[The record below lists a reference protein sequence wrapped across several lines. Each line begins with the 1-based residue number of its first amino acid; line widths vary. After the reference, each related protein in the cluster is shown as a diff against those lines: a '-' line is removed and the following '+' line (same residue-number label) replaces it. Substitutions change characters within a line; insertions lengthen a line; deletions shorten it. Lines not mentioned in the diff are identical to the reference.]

1 MSAQKLSASNLSVR
15 HFWLVALAALIGVAH
30 APAARA
36 ADAVNVVTPSVVIF
50 AIPYWIAERQSY
62 FKDEDIAPTL
72 EIEPNGKRITERLLS
87 GATQFSL
94 VGPDAVLID
103 ATKGGPL
110 RILAGVVRKPPLFL
124 IAKSS
129 IKTFADL
136 RGANIGALSLTEGSS
151 KLLIKMAKAEG
162 LSAADLKISAVGGAP
177 ARQVMLKEGKIDAGM
192 QPLPLNLEAEAL
204 GFTNLGRAG
213 KYEPDW
219 QFITVNANGEWAR
232 KNPRIATG
240 FIRALL
246 RGEQFIWSNPDE
258 AAAIA
263 ASVLK
268 TDVALARRSLAEA
281 IRLDILD
288 PKLDW
293 SEVGLQRIYENM
305 QADGTI
311 PAERKFD
318 LGKVTDA
325 EYLRAAQSSA
335 PGK

>member
-1 MSAQKLSASNLSVR
+1 MSAQKLSARN
-15 HFWLVALAALIGVAH
+15 FWLVALAALIGVAH
-30 APAARA
+30 SPAARA

-50 AIPYWIAERQSY
+50 AIPYWIAEHQGY

-72 EIEPNGKRITERLLS
+72 DIEPNGKRITERLLS

-110 RILAGVVRKPPLFL
+110 RILAGIVRKPPLFL

-151 KLLIKMAKAEG
+151 KLLITMAKAAG
-162 LSAADLKISAVGGAP
+162 VAATELIISAVGGAP
-177 ARQVMLKEGKIDAGM
+177 ARQTMLKDGKIDAGM

-204 GFTNLGRAG
+204 GFNNLGWAG
-213 KYEPDW
+213 KYEPRLAVHHR
-219 QFITVNANGEWAR
+219 QRQRRLGAQAR
-232 KNPRIATG
+232 VATG
-240 FIRALL
+240 FVRALL
-246 RGEQFIWSNPDE
+246 RGQQFIWSNPDQ
-258 AAAIA
+258 AARIA
-263 ASVLK
+263 ADVLK

-281 IRLDILD
+281 IRLGILD

-293 SEVGLQRIYENM
+293 LELGLQRIYENM
-305 QADGTI
+305 QADGAI
-311 PAERKFD
+311 PAERKFES
-318 LGKVTDA
+318 GKVTDA
-325 EYLRAAQSSA
+325 EYLRAVQGSA
-335 PGK
+335 TAK

>member
-1 MSAQKLSASNLSVR
+1 MSARSFCLI
-15 HFWLVALAALIGVAH
+15 ALAALMNLPH

-36 ADAVNVVTPSVVIF
+36 ADAVNAATPSIVIF
-50 AIPYWIAERQSY
+50 AIPYWIAEQKGY
-62 FKDEDIAPTL
+62 FKDENIEPTL
-72 EIEPNGKRITERLLS
+72 EVVANQREIAQRVLNGQS
-87 GATQFSL
+87 QFSIT
-94 VGPDAVLID
+94 GPDATIID
-103 ATKGGPL
+103 AINGGPS
-110 RILAGVVRKPPLFL
+110 RILAGVVRKPPLYL
-124 IAKSS
+124 IAKPS

-162 LSAADLKISAVGGAP
+162 VAAADLKINAVGGAP

-204 GFTNLGRAG
+204 GFNNLGWAG
-213 KYEPDW
+213 KYEPEW

-232 KNPRIATG
+232 NNPRIATG
-240 FIRALL
+240 FVRALL
-246 RGEQFIWSNPDE
+246 RGQQFIWSNPDE

-281 IRLDILD
+281 IHLNILD

-293 SEVGLQRIYENM
+293 SELGLQRIYENM

-318 LGKVTDA
+318 LGSLTNA
-325 EYLRAAQSSA
+325 EYLRTAQGSIAAPA
-335 PGK
+335 K

>member
-1 MSAQKLSASNLSVR
+1 VANQREIAQRVLNGAS
-15 HFWLVALAALIGVAH
+15 
-30 APAARA
+30 
-36 ADAVNVVTPSVVIF
+36 
-50 AIPYWIAERQSY
+50 
-62 FKDEDIAPTL
+62 
-72 EIEPNGKRITERLLS
+72 
-87 GATQFSL
+87 QFSIT
-94 VGPDAVLID
+94 GPDATIVD
-103 ATKGGPL
+103 ATQGGPS
-110 RILAGVVRKPPLFL
+110 RILAGVVRKLPLYL
-124 IAKSS
+124 ITKSS

-162 LSAADLKISAVGGAP
+162 VSAADLKINAVGGAP

-204 GFTNLGRAG
+204 GFNNLGWAG
-213 KYEPDW
+213 KYEPEW

-232 KNPRIATG
+232 KNPRVATG
-240 FIRALL
+240 FVRALL

-268 TDVALARRSLAEA
+268 TDAALAKRSIAEA

-318 LGKVTDA
+318 LGALTNG
-325 EYLRAAQSSA
+325 EYLRAAQGSIA
-335 PGK
+335 TLRK

>member
-1 MSAQKLSASNLSVR
+1 MSAQKLSARN
-15 HFWLVALAALIGVAH
+15 FWLVALAALIGVAH
-30 APAARA
+30 SPAARA

-50 AIPYWIAERQSY
+50 AIPYWIAEHQGY

-72 EIEPNGKRITERLLS
+72 DIEPNGKRITERLLS

-103 ATKGGPL
+103 ATQGGPL

-162 LSAADLKISAVGGAP
+162 LAAADLKISAVGGAP
-177 ARQVMLKEGKIDAGM
+177 ARQTLLKDGKIDAGM

-204 GFTNLGRAG
+204 GFNNLGWAG

-219 QFITVNANGEWAR
+219 QFTTVNANGDWAR
-232 KNPRIATG
+232 KNPRVATG
-240 FIRALL
+240 FVRALL
-246 RGEQFIWSNPDE
+246 RGQQFIWSNPDQ
-258 AAAIA
+258 AARIA
-263 ASVLK
+263 ADVLK

-281 IRLDILD
+281 IRLGILD

-293 SEVGLQRIYENM
+293 SELGLQRIYENM
-305 QADGTI
+305 QADGAI
-311 PAERKFD
+311 PAERKFE

-325 EYLRAAQSSA
+325 EYLRAVQGSA
-335 PGK
+335 TAK

>member
-1 MSAQKLSASNLSVR
+1 MLIRRL
-15 HFWLVALAALIGVAH
+15 WLVALAVLIGT
-30 APAARA
+30 PALNTARA
-36 ADAVNVVTPSVVIF
+36 ADAVNAVTPSVVIF
-50 AIPYWIAERQSY
+50 AIPYWIAERNGY
-62 FKDEDIAPTL
+62 FKAEDIEPTL
-72 EIEPNGKRITERLLS
+72 DIEPNGRKITERLLT
-87 GATQFSL
+87 GASQFSF

-177 ARQVMLKEGKIDAGM
+177 ARQIMLKEGKIDAGM

-204 GFTNLGRAG
+204 GFTNLGWAG

-219 QFITVNANGEWAR
+219 QFTTVNSNGEWAR

-240 FIRALL
+240 FLRALL
-246 RGEQFIWSNPDE
+246 RGQQFIWSNPD
-258 AAAIA
+258 AAARIA
-263 ASVLK
+263 ADALK
-268 TDVALARRSLAEA
+268 TDEALAKRSLAEA
-281 IRLDILD
+281 IRLGILD
-288 PKLDW
+288 PRLDW
-293 SEVGLQRIYENM
+293 SELGLRRIYENM
-305 QADGTI
+305 QADGAI
-311 PAERKFD
+311 PADRTFD
-318 LGKVTDA
+318 PAKVTDA
-325 EYLRAAQSSA
+325 AYLRAAQGSA
-335 PGK
+335 AASGR

>member
-1 MSAQKLSASNLSVR
+1 MLARS
-15 HFWLVALAALIGVAH
+15 FWLIAFAALMNITQATPG
-30 APAARA
+30 RT
-36 ADAVNVVTPSVVIF
+36 ADAVNVATPSIVIF
-50 AIPYWIAERQSY
+50 AIPYWIAEQKGY
-62 FKDEDIAPTL
+62 FKDENIEPTL
-72 EIEPNGKRITERLLS
+72 EVVANQREIGQRVLNGAS
-87 GATQFSL
+87 QFSIT
-94 VGPDAVLID
+94 GPDATIVD
-103 ATKGGPL
+103 AINGGPS
-110 RILAGVVRKPPLFL
+110 RILAGVVRKPPLYL

-162 LSAADLKISAVGGAP
+162 VSAADLKISAVGGAP
-177 ARQVMLKEGKIDAGM
+177 ARQVLLKEGKIDAGM

-204 GFTNLGRAG
+204 GFNNLGWAG
-213 KYEPDW
+213 KYEPEW

-232 KNPRIATG
+232 KNPRVATG
-240 FIRALL
+240 FVRALL

-268 TDVALARRSLAEA
+268 TDAALARRSLAEA

-318 LGKVTDA
+318 PGSLTNV
-325 EYLRAAQSSA
+325 EYLRAAQASI
-335 PGK
+335 PLLGK

>member
-1 MSAQKLSASNLSVR
+1 MFARSFRLI
-15 HFWLVALAALIGVAH
+15 ALAALISLEYAPVA
-30 APAARA
+30 RST
-36 ADAVNVVTPSVVIF
+36 DAVNVVTPSVVIF
-50 AIPYWIAERQSY
+50 AIPFWIAERNDY
-62 FKDEDIAPTL
+62 FKDENIAPTL
-72 EIEPNGKRITERLLS
+72 DIVPNGREMTERLLS
-87 GATQFSL
+87 GTTQFSL

-110 RILAGVVRKPPLFL
+110 RILAGVVRKPPLYL
-124 IAKSS
+124 IAKPS

-162 LSAADLKISAVGGAP
+162 VSAADLKINAVGGAP

-204 GFTNLGRAG
+204 GFNNLGWAG
-213 KYEPDW
+213 KYEPEW

-232 KNPRIATG
+232 KNPRVATG
-240 FIRALL
+240 FVRALL
-246 RGEQFIWSNPDE
+246 RGEQFIWSNPNE

-268 TDVALARRSLAEA
+268 TDAALAKRSIAEA

-318 LGKVTDA
+318 LGALTNG
-325 EYLRAAQSSA
+325 EYLRAAQGSIA
-335 PGK
+335 TLRK

>member
-50 AIPYWIAERQSY
+50 AIPYWIAERQGY

-72 EIEPNGKRITERLLS
+72 DIEPNGRRITERLLS

-103 ATKGGPL
+103 ATRGGPL
-110 RILAGVVRKPPLFL
+110 RILAGIVRKPPLFL

-162 LSAADLKISAVGGAP
+162 VSAADLKINAVGGAP
-177 ARQVMLKEGKIDAGM
+177 ARQILLKEGKIDAGM

-204 GFTNLGRAG
+204 GFNNLGWAG
-213 KYEPDW
+213 KYEPEW

-232 KNPRIATG
+232 KNPRVATG
-240 FIRALL
+240 FVRALL

-268 TDVALARRSLAEA
+268 TDAALANRSIAEA

-318 LGKVTDA
+318 LSRVTEA
-325 EYLRAAQSSA
+325 EYLRTAQSPA

>member
-1 MSAQKLSASNLSVR
+1 MHARS
-15 HFWLVALAALIGVAH
+15 FWLIALAALMNITQATPG
-30 APAARA
+30 RA
-36 ADAVNVVTPSVVIF
+36 ADAVNVATPSIVIF
-50 AIPYWIAERQSY
+50 AIPYWIAEQKGY
-62 FKDEDIAPTL
+62 FKDENIEPTL
-72 EIEPNGKRITERLLS
+72 EVVANQREIGQRVLNGAS
-87 GATQFSL
+87 QFSIT
-94 VGPDAVLID
+94 GPDATIVD
-103 ATKGGPL
+103 AVNGGPS
-110 RILAGVVRKPPLFL
+110 RILAGVVRKPPLYL
-124 IAKSS
+124 ITKSS

-162 LSAADLKISAVGGAP
+162 VSAADLKINAVGGAP

-204 GFTNLGRAG
+204 GFNNLGWAG
-213 KYEPDW
+213 KYEPEW

-232 KNPRIATG
+232 KNPRVATG
-240 FIRALL
+240 FVRALL

-268 TDVALARRSLAEA
+268 TDVALAKRSLAEA

-293 SEVGLQRIYENM
+293 SEIGLQRIYENM
-305 QADGTI
+305 QADGAI
-311 PAERKFD
+311 PAERKFE

-325 EYLRAAQSSA
+325 EYLRAAQRSA
-335 PGK
+335 TAK

>member
-1 MSAQKLSASNLSVR
+1 MPARLS
-15 HFWLVALAALIGVAH
+15 WLIALATLINVAH
-30 APAARA
+30 APAARS
-36 ADAVNVVTPSVVIF
+36 ADAVKVVTPSVVIF
-50 AIPYWIAERQSY
+50 AIPYWIAEQKGY
-62 FKDEDIAPTL
+62 FKDENIAPSL
-72 EIEPNGKRITERLLS
+72 DIVPNGREITKRLLD
-87 GATQFSL
+87 GTTQFSI

-103 ATKGGPL
+103 AAKGGPL

-151 KLLIKMAKAEG
+151 KLLIRMAKAEG
-162 LSAADLKISAVGGAP
+162 LTAADLKISAVGGAP
-177 ARQVMLKEGKIDAGM
+177 ARQVLLKEGKIDAGM
-192 QPLPLNLEAEAL
+192 QPLPLNLEAEAW
-204 GFTNLGRAG
+204 GFTNLGWAG
-213 KYEPDW
+213 KYEPEW

-240 FIRALL
+240 FVRALL

-268 TDVALARRSLAEA
+268 TDAALARRSLAEA

-288 PKLDW
+288 PKLNW

-318 LGKVTDA
+318 PGALTNA
-325 EYLRAAQSSA
+325 EYLRAAQGSIA
-335 PGK
+335 TLRK